1 MLLIKK
7 KTQLSTIALILLLTL
22 PVMITL
28 APAQAIDIPTFL
40 FVTASPDPVGLA
52 KTFMSASLSANPHQQ
67 ARVTQAISMKT

>member
-40 FVTASPDPVGLA
+40 FCNRFNRTL
-52 KTFMSASLSANPHQQ
+52 
-67 ARVTQAISMKT
+67 